1 MACVVTVKESFIEN
15 GRLNHKDLS
24 KIWSNYDETL
34 HNWMLNLTEVFDL
47 TFRVSNKEMN
57 IVPCLLPEQEPEFE
71 WQNLKDVNENDLVK
85 LKEFKVVYQFVY
97 LPAGLF
103 NRLQVRLF
111 QYNDVVIWKYG
122 SLLHKNNHIALVTQ
136 TKKSSIQIKV
146 QGKRKTFE
154 KLEKL
159 S

>member
-1 MACVVTVKESFIEN
+1 MACVVTVKESAIKD
-15 GRLNHKDLS
+15 GRLHHQDLS
-24 KIWSNYDETL
+24 KIWWNYDEAL

-47 TFRVSNKEMN
+47 TFRVPNKEMN
-57 IVPCLLPEQEPEFE
+57 IVPCLLPEQEPDFE
-71 WQNLKDVNENDLVK
+71 WPNVSEVNENASVK

-111 QYNDVVIWKYG
+111 QYNDVTIWKYG
-122 SLLHKNNHIALVTQ
+122 SLLNKNNHIALVTQ

-146 QGKRKTFE
+146 QGK
-154 KLEKL
+154 
-159 S
+159 